1 MSSPNWSTSCPDWES
16 KIKKSES
23 LVPCKPL
30 FPDEAEMALDVF
42 KSLVVAD
49 VMGQPTMGEITRPWV
64 FEFVSAIFGAYS
76 EEESRRL
83 ITEFFL
89 LIPKKNSKSTLAAFI
104 MLTALIMNDR
114 QSAELIILAPTK
126 EVADNSFVPI
136 REAINADPE
145 LKALMRVSEHVKT
158 VEHRNTKATLKVVAA
173 ESNTVGGKKASWILI
188 DELHLFQKSAGAA
201 AMFREAT
208 GGLASR
214 KEGCVIYLT
223 TQASETPCGVFKQKL
238 DYARDVRDGI
248 KVNKKFLPLIY
259 EFPKSM
265 IENEEHLKP
274 ENFHIPNPNYG
285 TSVDPEQLHDDFEQ
299 SKDSSEEDFRD
310 FLAKRLNV
318 EIGMN
323 LRANRWAGAEY
334 WLLQKKE
341 ITLDELIELS
351 EVITMGVDGG
361 GLDDLLGFA
370 VLGRMKSDPRV
381 WWLWN
386 HAWANKIALDRRK
399 ENNPKYKD
407 LELENSLTVVKKI
420 GDDIDQLGLMAKQ
433 VYDSGKLYKMGL
445 DKQGMGGLV
454 DGLLAAGIPEESL
467 IAVPQGFHLMGYIHT
482 TERKLAEGNLWHAG
496 QELMTWAAGN
506 ARVVMIGNGMRIT
519 KQESGIGKIDPLI
532 ATFNA
537 VALMTSNP
545 EASESQASMEDFMD
559 AIRNPII
566 V

>member
-1 MSSPNWSTSCPDWES
+1 MEWTTSCKDWEK
-16 KIKKSES
+16 KIIKGQS
-23 LVPCKPL
+23 LIPCKPL
-30 FPDEAEMALDVF
+30 FEDEAEMALDVF
-42 KSLVVAD
+42 KSLIVTD

-114 QSAELIILAPTK
+114 QAAELIILAPTK
-126 EVADNSFVPI
+126 EVADNSYVPI

-145 LKALMRVSEHVKT
+145 LKLLLNVSEFTKT
-158 VEHRNTKATLKVVAA
+158 ITHRNTNATLKVVAA

-188 DELHLFQKSAGAA
+188 DELHLFQKNSGAA

-214 KEGCVIYLT
+214 PEGCVIYLT
-223 TQASETPCGVFKQKL
+223 TQASEVPCGVFKQKL
-238 DYARDVRDGI
+238 DYARDIRDGI
-248 KVNKKFLPLIY
+248 KTNKKFLPLIY
-259 EFPKSM
+259 EFPKKM
-265 IENEEHLKP
+265 IEDEEHLDP

-285 TSVDPEQLHDDFEQ
+285 TSVDPEQLRDDFEQ
-299 SKDSSEEDFRD
+299 SKDSDEENFRD

-323 LRANRWAGAEY
+323 LRANRWAGAEF
-334 WLLQKKE
+334 WLQQAKKF
-341 ITLDELIELS
+341 TLDKLIDQS
-351 EVITMGVDGG
+351 DVITIGIDGG

-370 VLGRMKSDPRV
+370 VLGRHKDSRK

-386 HAWANKIALDRRK
+386 HAWCNTTAVDRRK
-399 ENNPKYKD
+399 ENAPKYQD
-407 LELENSLTVVKKI
+407 CVQEESLTIVERI
-420 GDDIDQLGLMAKQ
+420 GDDIDQLAAIAKK
-433 VYDSGKLYKMGL
+433 VFDSGKLNKIGL
-445 DKQGMGGLV
+445 DPLGLGGLL
-454 DGLLAAGIPEESL
+454 DGLLKVGIPEEQM
-467 IAVPQGFHLMGYIHT
+467 IAVPQGFKLMGYILT
-482 TERKLAEGNLWHAG
+482 TERKLAEGNLYHQG
-496 QELMTWAAGN
+496 SQLMTWCVGN
-506 ARVVMIGNGMRIT
+506 ARAVVKGNGMMIS
-519 KQESGIGKIDPLI
+519 KQESGVGKIDPLI

-537 VALMTSNP
+537 VALMSMNP
-545 EASESQASMEDFMD
+545 EPVQKDYNVFF
-559 AIRNPII
+559 